1 MMRPEYHLMP
11 RASTSRFIRRAA
23 VAALASAA
31 AAVAAGCGT
40 ASTTTASSSARGA
53 PRGTATTGQKRAGT
67 ATTPGTPTTPAA
79 AGGACR
85 TAELVLSYL
94 GGQGATGHG
103 ELSFGL
109 RNRGRRTCRAR
120 GYPAVRFLDHAGRP
134 LSIVPI
140 QRTDDFFGHSLLRTL
155 SVPPGASIS
164 FRLDVSHGSGSP
176 GVCPTAASVSV
187 IPPGDAHALST
198 PITGGAYA
206 CRPAIVSPLQPGRAA
221 RA

>member
-1 MMRPEYHLMP
+1 MMRPEYDLMP

-23 VAALASAA
+23 VAALASAV

-40 ASTTTASSSARGA
+40 VSTTAASSSGRGA
-53 PRGTATTGQKRAGT
+53 PTGTATTGQKRAGT
-67 ATTPGTPTTPAA
+67 STTPTTPAA

-85 TAELVLSYL
+85 AAELVLSYL

-109 RNRGRRTCRAR
+109 RNRGRHTCRAG
-120 GYPAVRFLDHAGRP
+120 GYPAVRFLDRAGRP

-140 QRTDDFFGHSLLRTL
+140 QRTDDFFGHSPLRTL
-155 SVPPGASIS
+155 SVAPGASIS

-176 GVCPTAASVSV
+176 GVCPTAASLSV
-187 IPPGDAHALST
+187 ILSGDGHALST